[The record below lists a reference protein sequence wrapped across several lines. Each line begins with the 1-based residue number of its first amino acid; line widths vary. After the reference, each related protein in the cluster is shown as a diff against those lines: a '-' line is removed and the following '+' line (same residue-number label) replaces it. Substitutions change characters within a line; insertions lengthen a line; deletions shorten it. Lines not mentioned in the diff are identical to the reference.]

1 MDGMEEEDCMQE
13 EADHQAC
20 LRKVLFAKIE
30 GSQAFLQAVSR
41 IPDMDQPG
49 SFAGWSTQR

>member
-1 MDGMEEEDCMQE
+1 MDGKQEEDGMQE

-41 IPDMDQPG
+41 IPDIDCLAV
-49 SFAGWSTQR
+49 SLAGPHKG